1 MTPLEKLPKALE
13 GPNNYV
19 RRAKTIWRLHSLAV
33 PTAVQ
38 GCVLVRQ
45 IVFSS
50 IQIEKYATTYGAPY
64 WTDLSVVWL
73 TVYRSVAR
81 VSLGISVDGFN
92 FRSLFKIQKLPT
104 MSFSFNA
111 QFLWNFLK
119 DLKKSSVWEPSSE
132 KWKMKG
138 SAKPIEPML
147 MAPLGHH
154 R

>member
-81 VSLGISVDGFN
+81 VSLGISIDRFFMTYKNYLSCTVIDY
-92 FRSLFKIQKLPT
+92 ST
-104 MSFSFNA
+104 A
-111 QFLWNFLK
+111 
-119 DLKKSSVWEPSSE
+119 
-132 KWKMKG
+132 
-138 SAKPIEPML
+138 
-147 MAPLGHH
+147 
-154 R
+154 

>member
-1 MTPLEKLPKALE
+1 MAGKGRWPHLEKLPKALE

-73 TVYRSVAR
+73 TVYRSVAE
-81 VSLGISVDGFN
+81 VSFG
-92 FRSLFKIQKLPT
+92 T
-104 MSFSFNA
+104 SFDRFEA
-111 QFLWNFLK
+111 FLRYRN
-119 DLKKSSVWEPSSE
+119 
-132 KWKMKG
+132 
-138 SAKPIEPML
+138 
-147 MAPLGHH
+147 
-154 R
+154 